1 MRRRDYASSVKAA
14 VPAHDLGSDINRSD
28 PLHLKKKALY
38 LEIGVLRSYPY
49 MHPR

>member
-28 PLHLKKKALY
+28 PLHFSGMY
-38 LEIGVLRSYPY
+38 LETGVLRSYPY